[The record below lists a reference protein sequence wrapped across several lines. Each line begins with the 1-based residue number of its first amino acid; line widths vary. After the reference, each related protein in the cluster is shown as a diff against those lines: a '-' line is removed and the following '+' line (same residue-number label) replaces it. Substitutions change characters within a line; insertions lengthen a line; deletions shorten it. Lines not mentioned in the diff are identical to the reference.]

1 MKRLPKLLL
10 FSLIIVLIDQGTKVL
25 VKSTMD
31 LGEFRR
37 VFGDWFKIQ
46 FIENPGA
53 AFGLRAST
61 FFGGMPEITGKL
73 LLMVLSFAALAG
85 VIYFLISL
93 AEHHSSLPWF
103 LAMIFGGA
111 VGNMI
116 DRCFYGVW
124 FEPINYYDGGLFLGR
139 VVDMFYFDLFDLPL
153 PQFMGGGTYHL
164 WPIFNVA
171 DAAITI
177 GIIAILFFQGR
188 YIRQHELKTASPAP
202 ALTPTD
208 LSE

>member
-1 MKRLPKLLL
+1 M
-10 FSLIIVLIDQGTKVL
+10 FSLIIILVDQGSKVL

-31 LGEFRR
+31 VGEFRR

-53 AFGLRAST
+53 AFGLRASS
-61 FFGGMPEITGKL
+61 FFGGMPETTGKM
-73 LLMVLSFAALAG
+73 LLMILSLAALGG
-85 VIYFLISL
+85 VIYFLVKM
-93 AEHHSSLPWF
+93 AGHHSALPWF

-116 DRCFYGVW
+116 DRCFYGAW
-124 FEPINYYDGGLFLGR
+124 FEPINYYEGGLFMGR

-153 PQFMGGGTYHL
+153 PQFLGGGIYHL

-188 YIRQHELKTASPAP
+188 FIRQHELRTAPVSPSA
-202 ALTPTD
+202 TSTD
-208 LSE
+208 LSA